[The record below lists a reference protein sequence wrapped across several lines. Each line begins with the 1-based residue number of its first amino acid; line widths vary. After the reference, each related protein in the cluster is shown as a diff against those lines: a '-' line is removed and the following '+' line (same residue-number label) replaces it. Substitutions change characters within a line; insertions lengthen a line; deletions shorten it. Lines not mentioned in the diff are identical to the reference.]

1 MSTLESNDDIND
13 QGFLTLLSDD
23 LHPLQRAPLLA
34 LGFIGLFIGV
44 GGGLARLGWSVPALA
59 ASASSLHGPLMVGG
73 FLGVVIALE
82 RAVAIGRY
90 WAYLGPLLAGLG
102 GIAAVAG
109 ATPIA
114 AWFLL
119 AGSIMLLAASIDVFR
134 RQRAVFTFT
143 LVLGAACWS
152 VGNLLWAVGLPV
164 HEIVTWWLAF
174 LILTIAAE
182 RLELSRF
189 LPPSP
194 MAKWMFAMIL
204 VVLGAGLLGA
214 RLHWGPQVFAVGL
227 LALSAW
233 LLKHDIARR
242 TVRSQ
247 GLTRFI
253 AVCLL
258 SGYVWLAIGGG
269 VILAAGGLSP
279 GSPSYDAAVHALA
292 LGFVFSMVFGHAPII
307 FPAVLRVA
315 VPYHRTFY
323 VPLVL
328 LHVSLAVRLA
338 GDAAGQYDWTRAGA
352 MLNALALAGFVVSTA
367 TAVARARRSGTV
379 RQPAKTTGSDSPNVP
394 GPNAGPR
401 G

>member
-1 MSTLESNDDIND
+1 MTPVR
-13 QGFLTLLSDD
+13 GD
-23 LHPLQRAPLLA
+23 LRPLQRIPLLA

-44 GGGLARLGWSVPALA
+44 GAGLARLGWSVPALA

-82 RAVAIGRY
+82 RAVAIGHY
-90 WAYLGPLLAGLG
+90 WAYLGPLFAGLG

-114 AWFLL
+114 AWLFV
-119 AGSIMLLAASIDVFR
+119 AGSIILLAASIDVFR

-143 LVLGAACWS
+143 LVLGTACWS
-152 VGNLLWAVGLPV
+152 VGNLLWAMGSPV

-174 LILTIAAE
+174 LIVTIAAE

-194 MAKWMFAMIL
+194 MAKWMFALIL

-214 RLHWGPQVFAVGL
+214 RLHWGAQVFAVGL
-227 LALSAW
+227 LVLSAW
-233 LLKHDIARR
+233 LLKQDIARR
-242 TVRSQ
+242 TVRNH

-258 SGYVWLAIGGG
+258 SGYVWLAVGSG

-279 GSPSYDAAVHALA
+279 GSASYDAALHALF

-315 VPYHRTFY
+315 MPYHRTFY

-338 GDAAGQYDWTRAGA
+338 GDATGQYDWTRVGA
-352 MLNALALAGFVVSTA
+352 MLNALALAAFIVSTVS
-367 TAVARARRSGTV
+367 AVVRGRRSGTV
-379 RQPAKTTGSDSPNVP
+379 RQPAKTTDSDSPNVP